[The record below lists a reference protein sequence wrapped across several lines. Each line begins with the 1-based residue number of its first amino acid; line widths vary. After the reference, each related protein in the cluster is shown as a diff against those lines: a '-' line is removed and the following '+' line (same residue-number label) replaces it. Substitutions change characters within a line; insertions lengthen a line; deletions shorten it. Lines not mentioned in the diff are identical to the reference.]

1 MSKKKGLKEMFLKRK
16 SSDKKKNLKHLQ
28 IHILSF
34 LSKHFDSVLVT
45 FLQDSCHS
53 PHLQMAKIEA
63 KKGEAICPRSS
74 SQCIREP
81 RARPSTS
88 KCKIP
93 QGKTEITPK
102 LEHRR
107 IRSLQRLFRFPR
119 GKSACESGVEYVFL
133 YVGKNNGPSI
143 TLKGHWFI
151 L

>member
-1 MSKKKGLKEMFLKRK
+1 
-16 SSDKKKNLKHLQ
+16 
-28 IHILSF
+28 
-34 LSKHFDSVLVT
+34 
-45 FLQDSCHS
+45 
-53 PHLQMAKIEA
+53 MAKIEA

-81 RARPSTS
+81 RARPSTFKILT

-93 QGKTEITPK
+93 HGKTEITPK

-119 GKSACESGVEYVFL
+119 EKSACESGVEYVFL

-143 TLKGHWFI
+143 TLKGHCFI